1 MNILNPLFIYTNSS
15 STDVARHWRDMEL
28 AAQEK
33 KAKQWA
39 EFRALLPMVIANK
52 GAEEVVE
59 AVEVCAINM
68 NLRGEICLR

>member
-15 STDVARHWRDMEL
+15 STDVARHWRDLEI
-28 AAQEK
+28 ADGEK
-33 KAKQWA
+33 KSKQWA
-39 EFRALLPMVIANK
+39 EFRALLPLVIADK
-52 GAEEVVE
+52 GAENVVE